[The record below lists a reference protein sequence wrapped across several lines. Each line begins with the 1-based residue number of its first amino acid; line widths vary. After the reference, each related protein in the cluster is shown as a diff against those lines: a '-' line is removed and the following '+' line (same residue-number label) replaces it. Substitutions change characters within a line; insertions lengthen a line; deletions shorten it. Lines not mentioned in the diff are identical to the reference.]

1 MSLADRRRV
10 GKQGR
15 SAPQADLRSNSEKR
29 SFKTGFPEQTGV
41 GLKKMCR
48 KKVQIAANR
57 ESRASCLQVIVFI
70 EFTSQ
75 ASHRDIKKDWLIS
88 FFLPLS
94 RNEKYP
100 LKKANPIKFY
110 NS

>member
-48 KKVQIAANR
+48 KKVQIAVNR
-57 ESRASCLQVIVFI
+57 ESRARR
-70 EFTSQ
+70 
-75 ASHRDIKKDWLIS
+75 HDGR
-88 FFLPLS
+88 LPSLTLLCALRVLCS
-94 RNEKYP
+94 KNLYP
-100 LKKANPIKFY
+100 I
-110 NS
+110 